1 MSSILTFSIYSLRV
15 SSDIPVQSEYLP
27 IIGYYF
33 IFAISFIL
41 VSFIWFIT
49 LNKFAEKKKM
59 PQFLIKIAEAVRM
72 LCCLNDKT
80 KSNVKP
86 IGNDEKKAVDKNEI
100 IVVKNDAE
108 NNIEKVELK
117 QLNKTSL
124 DKCNKCDLC
133 TGCSTEKDKEEK
145 KKKEKEILDA
155 NLNALNLLAFF
166 IILTATL
173 AVNLSIWI
181 SISI

>member
-49 LNKFAEKKKM
+49 LNKFSEKKKL
-59 PQFLIKIAEAVRM
+59 PKLLTKIAEAIRIIF
-72 LCCLNDKT
+72 CLNTKS

-86 IGNDEKKAVDKNEI
+86 ISKEKLIEKKETIKEMKDT
-100 IVVKNDAE
+100 DE
-108 NNIEKVELK
+108 NTENGKLK
-117 QLNKTSL
+117 QPTNNSL
-124 DKCNKCDLC
+124 RKCNKCDMC
-133 TGCSTEKDKEEK
+133 SGCIEEKENDDK
-145 KKKEKEILDA
+145 KKKEKEIFDA
-155 NLNALNLLAFF
+155 NLNALNMLAFF
-166 IILTATL
+166 IIVVSTL
-173 AVNLSIWI
+173 AVNLSVWF
-181 SISI
+181 SITS

>member
-49 LNKFAEKKKM
+49 LNKFSEKKKL
-59 PQFLIKIAEAVRM
+59 PKLLTKIAEAIRII
-72 LCCLNDKT
+72 CCLDNKS

-86 IGNDEKKAVDKNEI
+86 LVKEKLIEKKE
-100 IVVKNDAE
+100 
-108 NNIEKVELK
+108 
-117 QLNKTSL
+117 
-124 DKCNKCDLC
+124 
-133 TGCSTEKDKEEK
+133 
-145 KKKEKEILDA
+145 
-155 NLNALNLLAFF
+155 
-166 IILTATL
+166 
-173 AVNLSIWI
+173 
-181 SISI
+181 